1 MPETA
6 DRVVAVQLYLTPDER
21 DQLRVIA
28 AQAGQSMTAY
38 CHELVL
44 AEIREAARP
53 LTRKTTK
60 FRRGGSPGL

>member
-60 FRRGGSPGL
+60 AK